1 MIEVIALTLR
11 VAALA
16 TLLNLPVALFLGWL
30 VVKKRVRGG
39 FALDVLASL
48 PLAVPPVVVGYMLL
62 LLLGRR
68 GPVGAFLRDAFGWEV
83 AFTWAAAVL
92 ASAIVSF
99 PLVARAVMVAMQEVD
114 ERLERS
120 ARILGAG
127 ALRVAL
133 TVTLP
138 LAYRGILAGA
148 LLGFIRAMSEFGATI
163 IVAGNIRGQTQTLP
177 LAIYDNIQLGRNAD
191 ALTLVGLSVA
201 LAVAT
206 LAAHNWLLRGV
217 GRRSDER

>member
-1 MIEVIALTLR
+1 M
-11 VAALA
+11 
-16 TLLNLPVALFLGWL
+16 
-30 VVKKRVRGG
+30 
-39 FALDVLASL
+39 
-48 PLAVPPVVVGYMLL
+48 
-62 LLLGRR
+62 
-68 GPVGAFLRDAFGWEV
+68 
-83 AFTWAAAVL
+83 
-92 ASAIVSF
+92 
-99 PLVARAVMVAMQEVD
+99 
-114 ERLERS
+114 
-120 ARILGAG
+120 
-127 ALRVAL
+127 AL